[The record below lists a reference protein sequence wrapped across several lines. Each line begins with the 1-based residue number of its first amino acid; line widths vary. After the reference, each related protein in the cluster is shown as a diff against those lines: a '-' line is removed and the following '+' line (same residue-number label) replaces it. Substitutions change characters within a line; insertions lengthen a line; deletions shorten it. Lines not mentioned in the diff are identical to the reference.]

1 MLKPE
6 EVIEEQLDAYNRQ
19 DMADFL
25 AVFHPDVQFFRWP
38 DTLIEQG
45 HDAFARAYGALWTRC
60 PSLKAHI
67 LQRSVVGRFVID
79 LEKLEGHADGPR
91 EPLLVIYE
99 TQDSKILR
107 IWVLDPRD

>member
-1 MLKPE
+1 MLSPE
-6 EVIEEQLDAYNRQ
+6 KLIEVQLDAYNRQ
-19 DMADFL
+19 DMAGFL

-38 DTLIEQG
+38 DKLIAQG
-45 HDAFARAYGALWTRC
+45 HDAFARAYGALWARC
-60 PSLKAHI
+60 PHLKAHI

-79 LEKLEGHADGPR
+79 VEKLEGHADGPR

>member
-1 MLKPE
+1 MLSPE
-6 EVIEEQLDAYNRQ
+6 EIIDIQLNAYNRQ
-19 DMADFL
+19 DMTGFL
-25 AVFHPDVQFFRWP
+25 SVYHTDAQFFRWP
-38 DTLIEQG
+38 DKLIERG
-45 HDAFARAYGALWTRC
+45 HEAFARAYGALWARC
-60 PSLKAHI
+60 PDLKARI